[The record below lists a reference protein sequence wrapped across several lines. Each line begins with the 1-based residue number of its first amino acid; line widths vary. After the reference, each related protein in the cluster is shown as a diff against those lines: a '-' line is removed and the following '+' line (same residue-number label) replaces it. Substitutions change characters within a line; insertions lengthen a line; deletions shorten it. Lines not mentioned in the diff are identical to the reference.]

1 MERVAVAA
9 ERVTEEVVVVDLVG
23 LVDLVVADQV
33 EDLVAVAVARDQEQD
48 GVQMDLTVVAFVC
61 PAMK

>member
-1 MERVAVAA
+1 VERVPVAA
-9 ERVTEEVVVVDLVG
+9 ERVAEEVVVV
-23 LVDLVVADQV
+23 DQV

>member
-9 ERVTEEVVVVDLVG
+9 ERVAEEVVVVDLVG

>member
-1 MERVAVAA
+1 MERVVVAA
-9 ERVTEEVVVVDLVG
+9 ERVAEEVVVVDLVG